1 MYSGDNRRW
10 LSLRL
15 NWNEGSSN
23 FTEPGYTCICFR
35 FEIHGIFDQ
44 LIIVLLRPG
53 SDAVLFMSRT

>member
-35 FEIHGIFDQ
+35 FEIHGIFYQ
-44 LIIVLLRPG
+44 LIIVLLKQITF
-53 SDAVLFMSRT
+53 L